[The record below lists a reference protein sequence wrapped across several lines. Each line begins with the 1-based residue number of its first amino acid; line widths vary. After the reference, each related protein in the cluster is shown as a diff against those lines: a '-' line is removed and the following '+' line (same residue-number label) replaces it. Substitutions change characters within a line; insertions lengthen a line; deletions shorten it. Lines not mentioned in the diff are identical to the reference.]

1 MEYIPYQ
8 QTHFNY
14 LLCKYLE
21 LACLLACLLANK
33 IIGMAKSIDHFFY
46 KNIRCM

>member
-1 MEYIPYQ
+1 MELIPYQ

-21 LACLLACLLANK
+21 LACLLANK